1 MCTTATPEPVLPSR
15 KRHVDR
21 PFSPLSCV
29 GSLPMRRL
37 CLGIYS
43 CIFNCG
49 ESAGLHGHGI
59 TLTWLPHG
67 QIGLPRKPRELSVP
81 PGVI

>member
-15 KRHVDR
+15 KRHVG
-21 PFSPLSCV
+21 SPLFAV
-29 GSLPMRRL
+29 IL
-37 CLGIYS
+37 CRKFANETALSWYL
-43 CIFNCG
+43 FLYFQFG
-49 ESAGLHGHGI
+49 ESAGLHRHGI
-59 TLTWLPHG
+59 TLMWLTRG